1 MISGV
6 RRAMRLSPFAS
17 LRREEAGSSEATWRT
32 SDTSAMATSPIFSLE
47 LSQHP
52 SQLLRQRSS
61 LGGDEVLLQAP
72 GGDVSD
78 SQRRLLLLS
87 APQTDFEAQLLALLH
102 SLKAEREGAVSAPDL
117 AEALSAKGYL
127 VRLESGQPRECGKAC
142 GRQCLEKLQHT
153 YLVVSGSLDSAVTA
167 PVIVEPQLREHFRIA
182 HSTHAYDALL
192 AAAPAEFVGGPGR
205 LAAIVEV
212 LSSAVAAAFKDQ
224 GLPLPPWRRA
234 KSVLSKW
241 GLGPSGAG
249 VRDGATPF
257 NSPTKR
263 AAAVALPPQ
272 QPAAARHIARAR
284 AAGPDG
290 RRERPGRQQQQQQ
303 LYKGCAAPQAP
314 PEPAQGRG
322 LEAMLEGIGAGI
334 GRGKRQLLEV
344 SRRSSGEA
352 SGQSQLP
359 FVVSLSAHA
368 SMDMPLEPVVDAV
381 KGLSTPLPEPQP
393 SSSGPVLQQKVPV
406 PHQQSSSEQSESSPG
421 THESDA
427 FPPVHRVRGGNAG
440 SSDGGDELGLLD
452 LGAPPCGGGEPSG
465 GGDAGDRRPRR
476 VVSLLAR
483 GLANQAA
490 AAAAPPVV
498 DPAALLR
505 PSAAAAEVGGAAAG
519 GKPKRSAAW
528 LLGLPH
534 ITTVRRMGKADV

>member
-6 RRAMRLSPFAS
+6 RRAMRLSPFAA
-17 LRREEAGSSEATWRT
+17 LRREEAGGSEATWRT
-32 SDTSAMATSPIFSLE
+32 SDVSAMATSPIFSLE

-52 SQLLRQRSS
+52 NPLLRQRSS
-61 LGGDEVLLQAP
+61 LGGDEVLLQAS

-87 APQTDFEAQLLALLH
+87 APQTDFEAQLLALVH

-117 AEALSAKGYL
+117 AEALSARGYL

-153 YLVVSGSLDSAVTA
+153 YLVVSGSLNSAVTA

-182 HSTHAYDALL
+182 HSTHAYEALL

-224 GLPLPPWRRA
+224 SLPLPPWRRA

-241 GLGPSGAG
+241 GLGPSAAGAK
-249 VRDGATPF
+249 DGATPF

-263 AAAVALPPQ
+263 AAAVALPPP
-272 QPAAARHIARAR
+272 QPAAARYMARTR

-290 RRERPGRQQQQQQ
+290 RRERPGRHQQQQ
-303 LYKGCAAPQAP
+303 LPHKGYAAPQLP
-314 PEPAQGRG
+314 PDAAQGRG

-381 KGLSTPLPEPQP
+381 EGLSTALPEPQP
-393 SSSGPVLQQKVPV
+393 LSSRSALQQQIPL
-406 PHQQSSSEQSESSPG
+406 PHQQSSSEQSGSSPG
-421 THESDA
+421 VHQPDA
-427 FPPVHRVRGGNAG
+427 SPPVHRVQGGSAG
-440 SSDGGDELGLLD
+440 SSDGGDELGMLD
-452 LGAPPCGGGEPSG
+452 LGAPPRGGEGPPGSG
-465 GGDAGDRRPRR
+465 GAGDRRPRR

-483 GLANQAA
+483 GLADQAA

-498 DPAALLR
+498 DPAALLQ
-505 PSAAAAEVGGAAAG
+505 PPAAEAGGAAAG
-519 GKPKRSAAW
+519 AKPKRSAAW

-534 ITTVRRMGKADV
+534 ITTVRRIGKADA